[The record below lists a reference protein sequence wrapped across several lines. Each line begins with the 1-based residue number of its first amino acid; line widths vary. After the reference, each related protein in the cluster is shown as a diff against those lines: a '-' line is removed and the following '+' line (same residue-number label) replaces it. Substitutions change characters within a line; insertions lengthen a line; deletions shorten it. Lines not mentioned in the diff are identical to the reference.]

1 MTTRQSGMAENPI
14 SKANY
19 FNELKVA
26 HLFFLIDVATANQLL
41 LAKPRG
47 VSDSLINSI
56 LELY

>member
-1 MTTRQSGMAENPI
+1 MAENPI

-26 HLFFLIDVATANQLL
+26 HLFFLSDVATANQLL

-56 LELY
+56 FELY